1 MRNPGQTRNPG
12 RKRNPGRTVR
22 SIAVAG
28 VLGGAVVLGG
38 CAQSGGTVAT
48 VGNTT
53 ISQDQFTSTVNGAKK
68 VSQLTPDQVL
78 SVMIQGEVANQVAE
92 QRGIHISD
100 ADRDKQLNPDVL
112 KVTEARQ
119 LAYDLADIQIVS
131 GSIGDKEFGKAIT
144 ATDVRVNPRFGTWDP
159 KQSLAVV
166 PGGGSLSQEAQNRPK

>member
-1 MRNPGQTRNPG
+1 
-12 RKRNPGRTVR
+12 VR
-22 SIAVAG
+22 AIAAAAA
-28 VLGGAVVLGG
+28 LGGAAVLGG
-38 CAQSGGTVAT
+38 CAQSGSTVAT
-48 VGNTT
+48 VGSTT

-78 SVMIQGEVANQVAE
+78 SVMIQGEVATQVAG

-112 KVTEARQ
+112 KVADARE

-131 GSIGDKEFGKAIT
+131 QTIGQKEFGKAISD
-144 ATDVRVNPRFGTWDP
+144 ADVRVNPRFGTWGP

-166 PGGGSLSQEAQNRPK
+166 PGSGSLSQEAQNRPK